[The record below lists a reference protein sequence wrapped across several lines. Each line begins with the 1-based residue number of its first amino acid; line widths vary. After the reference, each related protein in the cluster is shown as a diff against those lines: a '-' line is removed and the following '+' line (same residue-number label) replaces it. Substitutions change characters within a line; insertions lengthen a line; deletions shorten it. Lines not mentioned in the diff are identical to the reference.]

1 MTTSTP
7 GAPRPTPGKASP
19 ADSTTSTPNPPTP
32 GEGELVLV
40 GTPIGNL
47 GDASPRM
54 RDVILTAHL
63 VAAEDTR
70 RFRALC
76 DRLDLT
82 PTARVLS
89 VHDHNEADRARD
101 LADAVAAGE
110 TVVLVSDAGMPAVS
124 DPGYRVVKEVAG
136 RGLPVTSVPGA
147 SAAVTALALSG
158 LPSDR
163 WAFEGFL
170 PRKPGERRRLLAELA
185 DERRTLVFYESPHR
199 VGDALADMRDA
210 CGPDRP
216 AVVCREL
223 TKLHEEVLR
232 GTLDDLARAAADGL
246 RGEICIVLG
255 PAPVRAAPAP
265 EAVVDDVA
273 RLTREGLRAKAAAAQ
288 VAAAHGLRTREVY
301 EAYLHAE

>member
-1 MTTSTP
+1 MSTADTT
-7 GAPRPTPGKASP
+7 AP
-19 ADSTTSTPNPPTP
+19 DSS
-32 GEGELVLV
+32 GQLILV

-47 GDASPRM
+47 ADASPRM
-54 RDVILTAHL
+54 REAVLAADL

-76 DRLDLT
+76 DRLDLQ
-82 PTARVLS
+82 PDAKVLS
-89 VHDHNEADRARD
+89 VHDLNEEARAGE
-101 LADAVAAGE
+101 LADAVAAGQ

-136 RGLPVTSVPGA
+136 RGLAVTSVPGA
-147 SAAVTALALSG
+147 SAAVTALAVSG

-170 PRKPGERRRLLAELA
+170 PRKPGERRRLLESLA
-185 DERRTLVFYESPHR
+185 SERRTLVFYESPHR
-199 VGDALADMRDA
+199 VGDALADMVAA
-210 CGPDRP
+210 CGADRP

-232 GTLDDLARAAADGL
+232 GTLGELARTAADGL
-246 RGEICIVLG
+246 RGEICIVL
-255 PAPVRAAPAP
+255 APGEAPQAPAP
-265 EAVVDDVA
+265 EAVVPEVA
-273 RLTREGLRAKAAAAQ
+273 RLTADGVRAKEAAAR

>member
-1 MTTSTP
+1 MSTADTT
-7 GAPRPTPGKASP
+7 AP
-19 ADSTTSTPNPPTP
+19 DSS
-32 GEGELVLV
+32 GQLILV

-47 GDASPRM
+47 ADASPRM
-54 RDVILTAHL
+54 REAVLAADL

-76 DRLDLT
+76 DRLDLQ
-82 PTARVLS
+82 PDAKVLS
-89 VHDHNEADRARD
+89 VHDHNEEARAGE
-101 LADAVAAGE
+101 LADAVAAGQ

-136 RGLPVTSVPGA
+136 RGLAVTSVPGA
-147 SAAVTALALSG
+147 SAAVTALAVSG

-170 PRKPGERRRLLAELA
+170 PRKPGERRRLLESLA
-185 DERRTLVFYESPHR
+185 SERRTLVFYESPHR
-199 VGDALADMRDA
+199 VGDALADMVAA
-210 CGPDRP
+210 CGTDRP

-232 GTLDDLARAAADGL
+232 GTLGELARTAADGL
-246 RGEICIVLG
+246 RGEICIVL
-255 PAPVRAAPAP
+255 APGEAPQAPAP
-265 EAVVDDVA
+265 EAVVPEVA
-273 RLTREGLRAKAAAAQ
+273 RLTADGVRAKEAAAR

>member
-1 MTTSTP
+1 MS
-7 GAPRPTPGKASP
+7 AVEHSVEQ
-19 ADSTTSTPNPPTP
+19 S
-32 GEGELVLV
+32 EGTGRLVLV

-54 RDVILTAHL
+54 REAILAADL

-76 DRLDLT
+76 DRLELSPSAT
-82 PTARVLS
+82 VRS
-89 VHDHNEADRARD
+89 VHDHNEADRARE
-101 LADAVAAGE
+101 LADAVAAGR
-110 TVVLVSDAGMPAVS
+110 TVVLLSDAGMPAVS

-136 RGLPVTSVPGA
+136 RGLDVTSVPGA
-147 SAAVTALALSG
+147 SAAVTALAVSG

-170 PRKPGERRRLLAELA
+170 PRKPGERRRLLAQLA
-185 DERRTLVFYESPHR
+185 PERRTLVFYESPHR
-199 VGDALADMRDA
+199 VGDALADMVAA
-210 CGPDRP
+210 CGADRP
-216 AVVCREL
+216 AVVAREL

-232 GTLDDLARAAADGL
+232 GTLGELAQAAADGL

-255 PAPVRAAPAP
+255 PAAAQEAPGP
-265 EAVVDDVA
+265 EAVVGEVA
-273 RLTREGLRAKAAAAQ
+273 RLTSDGVRAKDAAAR

>member
-1 MTTSTP
+1 MSTADTT
-7 GAPRPTPGKASP
+7 AP
-19 ADSTTSTPNPPTP
+19 DSS
-32 GEGELVLV
+32 GQLILV

-47 GDASPRM
+47 ADASPRM
-54 RDVILTAHL
+54 REAVLAADL

-76 DRLDLT
+76 DRLDLQ
-82 PTARVLS
+82 PDAKVLS
-89 VHDHNEADRARD
+89 VHDHNEEARAGE
-101 LADAVAAGE
+101 LADAVAAGQ

-136 RGLPVTSVPGA
+136 RGLAVTSVPGA
-147 SAAVTALALSG
+147 SAAVTALAVSG

-170 PRKPGERRRLLAELA
+170 PRKPGERRRLLESLA
-185 DERRTLVFYESPHR
+185 SERRTLVFYESPHR
-199 VGDALADMRDA
+199 VGDALADMVAA
-210 CGPDRP
+210 CGADRP

-232 GTLDDLARAAADGL
+232 GTLGELARTAADGL
-246 RGEICIVLG
+246 RGEICIVL
-255 PAPVRAAPAP
+255 APGEAPQAPAP
-265 EAVVDDVA
+265 EAVVPEVV
-273 RLTREGLRAKAAAAQ
+273 RLTESGVRAKEAAAR

>member
-1 MTTSTP
+1 MSTADTT
-7 GAPRPTPGKASP
+7 AS
-19 ADSTTSTPNPPTP
+19 DSS
-32 GEGELVLV
+32 GRLILV

-47 GDASPRM
+47 ADASPRM
-54 RDVILTAHL
+54 REAVLAADL

-76 DRLDLT
+76 DRLDLQ
-82 PTARVLS
+82 PDAKVLS
-89 VHDHNEADRARD
+89 VHDHNEEARAGE
-101 LADAVAAGE
+101 LADAVAAGQ

-136 RGLPVTSVPGA
+136 RGLAVTSVPGA
-147 SAAVTALALSG
+147 SAAVTALAVSG

-170 PRKPGERRRLLAELA
+170 PRKPGERRRLLESLA
-185 DERRTLVFYESPHR
+185 HEPRTLVFYESPHR
-199 VGDALADMRDA
+199 VGDALADMVAA
-210 CGPDRP
+210 CGADRP

-232 GTLDDLARAAADGL
+232 GTLGELARTAADGL
-246 RGEICIVLG
+246 RGEICIVL
-255 PAPVRAAPAP
+255 APGEAPQAPAP
-265 EAVVDDVA
+265 EAVVPEVA
-273 RLTREGLRAKAAAAQ
+273 RLTADGVRAKEAAAR

>member
-1 MTTSTP
+1 MSTADTT
-7 GAPRPTPGKASP
+7 AP
-19 ADSTTSTPNPPTP
+19 DSS
-32 GEGELVLV
+32 GQLILV

-47 GDASPRM
+47 ADASPRM
-54 RDVILTAHL
+54 REAVLAADL

-76 DRLDLT
+76 DRLDLQ
-82 PTARVLS
+82 PDAKVLS
-89 VHDHNEADRARD
+89 VHDHNEEARAGE
-101 LADAVAAGE
+101 LADAVAAGQ

-136 RGLPVTSVPGA
+136 RGLAVTSVPGA
-147 SAAVTALALSG
+147 SAAVTALAVSG

-170 PRKPGERRRLLAELA
+170 PRKPGERRRLLESLA
-185 DERRTLVFYESPHR
+185 SEQRTLVFYESPHR
-199 VGDALADMRDA
+199 VGDALADMVAA
-210 CGPDRP
+210 CGADRP

-232 GTLDDLARAAADGL
+232 GTLGELARTAADGL
-246 RGEICIVLG
+246 RGEICIVL
-255 PAPVRAAPAP
+255 APGEAPQAPAP
-265 EAVVDDVA
+265 EAVVPEVA
-273 RLTREGLRAKAAAAQ
+273 RLTADGVRAKEAAAR

>member
-1 MTTSTP
+1 MSTADTT
-7 GAPRPTPGKASP
+7 AS
-19 ADSTTSTPNPPTP
+19 DSS
-32 GEGELVLV
+32 GRLILV

-47 GDASPRM
+47 ADASPRM
-54 RDVILTAHL
+54 REAVLAADL

-76 DRLDLT
+76 DRLDLQ
-82 PTARVLS
+82 PDAKVLS
-89 VHDHNEADRARD
+89 VHDHNEEARAGE

-136 RGLPVTSVPGA
+136 RGLAVTSVPGA
-147 SAAVTALALSG
+147 SAAVTALAVSG

-170 PRKPGERRRLLAELA
+170 PRKPGERRRLLESLA
-185 DERRTLVFYESPHR
+185 SERRTLVFYESPHR
-199 VGDALADMRDA
+199 VGDALADMVAA
-210 CGPDRP
+210 CGADRP

-232 GTLDDLARAAADGL
+232 GTLGELARTAADGL
-246 RGEICIVLG
+246 RGEICIVL
-255 PAPVRAAPAP
+255 APGEAPQAPAP
-265 EAVVDDVA
+265 EAVVPEVA
-273 RLTREGLRAKAAAAQ
+273 RLTADGVRAKEAAAR

>member
-1 MTTSTP
+1 MSTADTT
-7 GAPRPTPGKASP
+7 AP
-19 ADSTTSTPNPPTP
+19 DSS
-32 GEGELVLV
+32 GQLILV

-47 GDASPRM
+47 ADASPRM
-54 RDVILTAHL
+54 REAVLAADL

-76 DRLDLT
+76 DRLDLQ
-82 PTARVLS
+82 PDAKVLS
-89 VHDHNEADRARD
+89 VHDHNEEARAGE
-101 LADAVAAGE
+101 LADAVAAGQ

-136 RGLPVTSVPGA
+136 RGLAVTSVPGA
-147 SAAVTALALSG
+147 SAAVTALAVSG

-170 PRKPGERRRLLAELA
+170 PRKPGERRRLLESLA
-185 DERRTLVFYESPHR
+185 SERRIVVFYESPHR
-199 VGDALADMRDA
+199 VGDALADMVAA
-210 CGPDRP
+210 CGADRP

-232 GTLDDLARAAADGL
+232 GTLGELARTAADGL
-246 RGEICIVLG
+246 RGEICIVL
-255 PAPVRAAPAP
+255 APGEAPQAPAP
-265 EAVVDDVA
+265 EAVVPEVA
-273 RLTREGLRAKAAAAQ
+273 RLTADGVRAKEAAAR

>member
-1 MTTSTP
+1 MSTADTT
-7 GAPRPTPGKASP
+7 AS
-19 ADSTTSTPNPPTP
+19 DSS
-32 GEGELVLV
+32 GRLILV

-47 GDASPRM
+47 ADASPRM
-54 RDVILTAHL
+54 REAVLAADL

-76 DRLDLT
+76 DRLDLQ
-82 PTARVLS
+82 PDAKVLS
-89 VHDHNEADRARD
+89 VHDHNEEARAGE
-101 LADAVAAGE
+101 LADAVAAGQ

-136 RGLPVTSVPGA
+136 RGLAVTSVPGA
-147 SAAVTALALSG
+147 SAAVTALAVSG

-170 PRKPGERRRLLAELA
+170 PRKPGERRRLLESLA
-185 DERRTLVFYESPHR
+185 HEQRTLVFYESPHR
-199 VGDALADMRDA
+199 VGDALADMVAA
-210 CGPDRP
+210 CGADRP

-232 GTLDDLARAAADGL
+232 GTLGELARTAADGL
-246 RGEICIVLG
+246 RGEICIVL
-255 PAPVRAAPAP
+255 APGEAPQAPAP
-265 EAVVDDVA
+265 EAVVPEVA
-273 RLTREGLRAKAAAAQ
+273 RLTADGVRAKEAAAR

>member
-1 MTTSTP
+1 MSTADTT
-7 GAPRPTPGKASP
+7 AP
-19 ADSTTSTPNPPTP
+19 DSS
-32 GEGELVLV
+32 GQLILV

-47 GDASPRM
+47 ADASPRM
-54 RDVILTAHL
+54 REAVLAADL

-76 DRLDLT
+76 DRLDLQ
-82 PTARVLS
+82 PDAKVLS
-89 VHDHNEADRARD
+89 VHDHNEEARAGE
-101 LADAVAAGE
+101 LADAVAAGQ

-136 RGLPVTSVPGA
+136 RGLAVTSVPGA
-147 SAAVTALALSG
+147 SAAVTALAVSG

-170 PRKPGERRRLLAELA
+170 PRKPGERRRLLESLA
-185 DERRTLVFYESPHR
+185 GERRTLVFYESPHR
-199 VGDALADMRDA
+199 VGDALADMVAA
-210 CGPDRP
+210 CGADRP
-216 AVVCREL
+216 AVICREL

-232 GTLDDLARAAADGL
+232 GTLGELARTAADGL
-246 RGEICIVLG
+246 RGEICIVL
-255 PAPVRAAPAP
+255 APGEAPQAPAP
-265 EAVVDDVA
+265 EAVVPEVA
-273 RLTREGLRAKAAAAQ
+273 RLTADGVRAKEAAAR

>member
-1 MTTSTP
+1 VSGPDTAAT
-7 GAPRPTPGKASP
+7 GR
-19 ADSTTSTPNPPTP
+19 
-32 GEGELVLV
+32 LILV

-47 GDASPRM
+47 SDASPRM
-54 RDVILTAHL
+54 REAIASAEL

-76 DRLDLT
+76 DRLDLQ
-82 PTARVLS
+82 PPAQVLS
-89 VHDHNEADRARD
+89 VHDHNEEARAGD
-101 LADAVAAGE
+101 LADAVAAGR

-136 RGLPVTSVPGA
+136 RGLAVTSVPGA
-147 SAAVTALALSG
+147 SAAVTALAVSG

-170 PRKPGERRRLLAELA
+170 PRKPGERRRLLESLA
-185 DERRTLVFYESPHR
+185 SERRTLVFYESPHR
-199 VGDALADMRDA
+199 VGDALADMVAA
-210 CGPDRP
+210 CGADRR

-232 GTLDDLARAAADGL
+232 GTLGELAAAAADGL
-246 RGEICIVLG
+246 RGEICIVL
-255 PAPVRAAPAP
+255 APGDAPQAPAP
-265 EAVVDDVA
+265 EAVVPEVV
-273 RLTREGLRAKAAAAQ
+273 RLTESGVRAKEAAAR

>member
-1 MTTSTP
+1 MSTADTT
-7 GAPRPTPGKASP
+7 AS
-19 ADSTTSTPNPPTP
+19 DSS
-32 GEGELVLV
+32 GRLILV

-47 GDASPRM
+47 ADASPRM
-54 RDVILTAHL
+54 REAVLAADL

-76 DRLDLT
+76 DRLDLQ
-82 PTARVLS
+82 PDAKVLS
-89 VHDHNEADRARD
+89 VHDHNEEARAGE
-101 LADAVAAGE
+101 LADAVAAGQ

-136 RGLPVTSVPGA
+136 RGLAVTSVPGA
-147 SAAVTALALSG
+147 SAAVTALAVSG

-170 PRKPGERRRLLAELA
+170 PRKPGERRRLLESLA
-185 DERRTLVFYESPHR
+185 SERRTVVFYESPHR
-199 VGDALADMRDA
+199 VGDALADMVAA
-210 CGPDRP
+210 CGADRP

-232 GTLDDLARAAADGL
+232 GTLGELARTAADGL
-246 RGEICIVLG
+246 RGEICIVL
-255 PAPVRAAPAP
+255 APGEAPQAPAP
-265 EAVVDDVA
+265 EAVVPEVA
-273 RLTREGLRAKAAAAQ
+273 RLTADGVRAKEAAAR
-288 VAAAHGLRTREVY
+288 VAAANGLRTREVY

>member
-1 MTTSTP
+1 MSTANTV
-7 GAPRPTPGKASP
+7 AP
-19 ADSTTSTPNPPTP
+19 DSS
-32 GEGELVLV
+32 GQLILV

-47 GDASPRM
+47 ADASPRM
-54 RDVILTAHL
+54 REAVLAADL

-76 DRLDLT
+76 DRLDLQ
-82 PTARVLS
+82 PDAKVLS
-89 VHDHNEADRARD
+89 VHDHNEEARAGE
-101 LADAVAAGE
+101 LADAVAAGQ

-136 RGLPVTSVPGA
+136 RGLAVTSVPGA
-147 SAAVTALALSG
+147 SAAVTALAVSG

-170 PRKPGERRRLLAELA
+170 PRKPGERRRLLESLA
-185 DERRTLVFYESPHR
+185 SERRTVVFYESPHR
-199 VGDALADMRDA
+199 VGDALADMVAA
-210 CGPDRP
+210 CGADRP

-232 GTLDDLARAAADGL
+232 GTLGELARTAADGL
-246 RGEICIVLG
+246 RGEICIVL
-255 PAPVRAAPAP
+255 APGEAPQAPAP
-265 EAVVDDVA
+265 EAVVPEVV
-273 RLTREGLRAKAAAAQ
+273 RLTESGVRAKEAAAR

>member
-1 MTTSTP
+1 MSTADTT
-7 GAPRPTPGKASP
+7 AP
-19 ADSTTSTPNPPTP
+19 DSS
-32 GEGELVLV
+32 GQLILV

-47 GDASPRM
+47 ADASPRM
-54 RDVILTAHL
+54 REAVLAADL

-76 DRLDLT
+76 DRLDLQ
-82 PTARVLS
+82 PDAKVLS
-89 VHDHNEADRARD
+89 VHDHNEEARAGE
-101 LADAVAAGE
+101 LADAVAAGQ

-136 RGLPVTSVPGA
+136 RGLAVTSVPGA
-147 SAAVTALALSG
+147 SAAVTALAVSG

-170 PRKPGERRRLLAELA
+170 PRKPGERRRLLESLA
-185 DERRTLVFYESPHR
+185 SERRTLVFYESPHR
-199 VGDALADMRDA
+199 VGDALADMVAA
-210 CGPDRP
+210 CGADRP

-232 GTLDDLARAAADGL
+232 GTLGELARTAADGL
-246 RGEICIVLG
+246 RGEICIVL
-255 PAPVRAAPAP
+255 APGEAPQAPAP
-265 EAVVDDVA
+265 EAVVPEVA
-273 RLTREGLRAKAAAAQ
+273 RLTADGVRAKEAAAR

>member
-1 MTTSTP
+1 MSTADTT
-7 GAPRPTPGKASP
+7 AP
-19 ADSTTSTPNPPTP
+19 DSS
-32 GEGELVLV
+32 GQLILV

-47 GDASPRM
+47 ADASPRM
-54 RDVILTAHL
+54 REAVLAADL

-76 DRLDLT
+76 DRLDLQ
-82 PTARVLS
+82 PDAKVLS
-89 VHDHNEADRARD
+89 VHDHNEEARAGE
-101 LADAVAAGE
+101 LADAVAAGQ

-136 RGLPVTSVPGA
+136 RGLAVTSVPGA
-147 SAAVTALALSG
+147 SAAVTALAVSG

-170 PRKPGERRRLLAELA
+170 PRKPGERRRLLESLA
-185 DERRTLVFYESPHR
+185 HEQRTLVFYESPHR
-199 VGDALADMRDA
+199 VGDALADMVAA
-210 CGPDRP
+210 CGADRP

-232 GTLDDLARAAADGL
+232 GTLGELARTAADGL
-246 RGEICIVLG
+246 RGEICIVL
-255 PAPVRAAPAP
+255 APGEAPQAPAP
-265 EAVVDDVA
+265 EAVVPEVA
-273 RLTREGLRAKAAAAQ
+273 RLTADGVRAKEAAAR

>member
-1 MTTSTP
+1 MSTANTV
-7 GAPRPTPGKASP
+7 AP
-19 ADSTTSTPNPPTP
+19 DSS
-32 GEGELVLV
+32 GQLILV

-47 GDASPRM
+47 ADASPRM
-54 RDVILTAHL
+54 REAVLAADL

-76 DRLDLT
+76 DRLDLQ
-82 PTARVLS
+82 PDAKVLS
-89 VHDHNEADRARD
+89 VHDHNEEARAGE
-101 LADAVAAGE
+101 LADAVAAGQ

-136 RGLPVTSVPGA
+136 RGLAVTSVPGA
-147 SAAVTALALSG
+147 SAAVTALAVSG

-170 PRKPGERRRLLAELA
+170 PRKPGERRRLLESLA
-185 DERRTLVFYESPHR
+185 HEQRTLVFYESPHR
-199 VGDALADMRDA
+199 VGDALADMVAA
-210 CGPDRP
+210 CGADRP

-232 GTLDDLARAAADGL
+232 GTLGELARTAADGL
-246 RGEICIVLG
+246 RGEICIVL
-255 PAPVRAAPAP
+255 APGEAPQAPAP
-265 EAVVDDVA
+265 EAVVPEVA
-273 RLTREGLRAKAAAAQ
+273 RLTADGVRAKEAAAR

>member
-1 MTTSTP
+1 MSTADTT
-7 GAPRPTPGKASP
+7 AP
-19 ADSTTSTPNPPTP
+19 DSS
-32 GEGELVLV
+32 GQLILV

-47 GDASPRM
+47 ADASPRM
-54 RDVILTAHL
+54 REAVLAADL

-76 DRLDLT
+76 DRLDLQ
-82 PTARVLS
+82 PDAKVLS
-89 VHDHNEADRARD
+89 VHDHNEEARAGE
-101 LADAVAAGE
+101 LADAVAAGQ

-136 RGLPVTSVPGA
+136 RGLAVTSVPGA
-147 SAAVTALALSG
+147 SAAVTALAVSG

-170 PRKPGERRRLLAELA
+170 PRKPGERRRLLESLA
-185 DERRTLVFYESPHR
+185 SERRTLVFYESPHR
-199 VGDALADMRDA
+199 VGDALADMVAA
-210 CGPDRP
+210 CGADRP
-216 AVVCREL
+216 AVICREL

-232 GTLDDLARAAADGL
+232 GTLGELARTAADGL
-246 RGEICIVLG
+246 RGEICIVL
-255 PAPVRAAPAP
+255 APGEAPQAPAP
-265 EAVVDDVA
+265 EAVVPEVA
-273 RLTREGLRAKAAAAQ
+273 RLTADGVRAKEAAAR

>member
-1 MTTSTP
+1 M
-7 GAPRPTPGKASP
+7 
-19 ADSTTSTPNPPTP
+19 
-32 GEGELVLV
+32 LV

-54 RDVILTAHL
+54 REAILAADL

-76 DRLDLT
+76 DRLELQ
-82 PTARVLS
+82 PAAKVRS
-89 VHDHNEADRARD
+89 VHDHNEADRALE
-101 LADAVAAGE
+101 LADAVAAGQN
-110 TVVLVSDAGMPAVS
+110 VVLLSDAGMPAVS

-136 RGLPVTSVPGA
+136 RGLSVTSVPGA
-147 SAAVTALALSG
+147 SAAVTALAVSG

-163 WAFEGFL
+163 WGFEGFL
-170 PRKPGERRRLLAELA
+170 PRRPGERRRLLRQLA
-185 DERRTLVFYESPHR
+185 LERRTLVFYESPHR
-199 VGDALADMRDA
+199 VADALADMATA
-210 CGPDRP
+210 CGADRP
-216 AVVCREL
+216 AVVAREL

-232 GTLDDLARAAADGL
+232 GTLGELAHAAADGL

-255 PAPVRAAPAP
+255 PAPDQEPPAP
-265 EAVVDDVA
+265 EAVVGEVA
-273 RLTREGLRAKAAAAQ
+273 RLTSDGVRAKDAAAR

>member
-1 MTTSTP
+1 MSTANTV
-7 GAPRPTPGKASP
+7 AP
-19 ADSTTSTPNPPTP
+19 DSS
-32 GEGELVLV
+32 GQLILV

-47 GDASPRM
+47 ADASPRM
-54 RDVILTAHL
+54 REAVLAADL

-76 DRLDLT
+76 DRLDLQ
-82 PTARVLS
+82 PDAKVLS
-89 VHDHNEADRARD
+89 VHDHNEEARAGE
-101 LADAVAAGE
+101 LADAVAAGQ

-136 RGLPVTSVPGA
+136 RGLAVTSVPGA
-147 SAAVTALALSG
+147 SAAVTALAVSG

-170 PRKPGERRRLLAELA
+170 PRKPGERRRLLESLA
-185 DERRTLVFYESPHR
+185 SERRTLVFYESPHR
-199 VGDALADMRDA
+199 VGDALADMVAA
-210 CGPDRP
+210 CGADRP

-232 GTLDDLARAAADGL
+232 GTLGELARTAADGL
-246 RGEICIVLG
+246 RGEICIVL
-255 PAPVRAAPAP
+255 APGEAPQAPAP
-265 EAVVDDVA
+265 EAVVPEVA
-273 RLTREGLRAKAAAAQ
+273 RLTADGVRAKEAAAR

>member
-1 MTTSTP
+1 MDQTTT
-7 GAPRPTPGKASP
+7 GR
-19 ADSTTSTPNPPTP
+19 
-32 GEGELVLV
+32 LILV

-47 GDASPRM
+47 SDASPRM
-54 RDVILTAHL
+54 REAIASADL

-76 DRLDLT
+76 DRLDLQ
-82 PTARVLS
+82 PDAKVLS
-89 VHDHNEADRARD
+89 VHDHNEEARAGE
-101 LADAVAAGE
+101 LADAVAAGQ

-136 RGLPVTSVPGA
+136 RGLAVTSVPGA
-147 SAAVTALALSG
+147 SAAVTALAVSG

-170 PRKPGERRRLLAELA
+170 PRKPGERRRLLESLA
-185 DERRTLVFYESPHR
+185 GERRTLVFYESPHR
-199 VGDALADMRDA
+199 VGDALADMVAA
-210 CGPDRP
+210 CGADRP

-232 GTLDDLARAAADGL
+232 GTLGELARTAADGL
-246 RGEICIVLG
+246 RGEICIVL
-255 PAPVRAAPAP
+255 APGEAPQAPAP
-265 EAVVDDVA
+265 EAVVPEVA
-273 RLTREGLRAKAAAAQ
+273 RLTADGVRAKEAAAR

>member
-1 MTTSTP
+1 MS
-7 GAPRPTPGKASP
+7 AVEHSVEQ
-19 ADSTTSTPNPPTP
+19 S
-32 GEGELVLV
+32 EGTGRLVLV

-54 RDVILTAHL
+54 REAILAADL
-63 VAAEDTR
+63 LAAEDTR

-76 DRLDLT
+76 DRLELA
-82 PTARVLS
+82 PTAKVRS
-89 VHDHNEADRARD
+89 VHDHNEADRARE
-101 LADAVAAGE
+101 LADAVAAGQH
-110 TVVLVSDAGMPAVS
+110 VVLLSDAGMPAVS

-147 SAAVTALALSG
+147 SAAVTALAVSG

-170 PRKPGERRRLLAELA
+170 PRKPGERRRLLAQLA
-185 DERRTLVFYESPHR
+185 PERRTLVFYESPHR
-199 VGDALADMRDA
+199 VGDALADMVAA
-210 CGPDRP
+210 CGADRP
-216 AVVCREL
+216 AVVAREL

-232 GTLDDLARAAADGL
+232 GTLGELAQAAADGL

-255 PAPVRAAPAP
+255 PAAAQEAPAP
-265 EAVVDDVA
+265 EAVAGEVA
-273 RLTREGLRAKAAAAQ
+273 RLTADGVRAKDAAAR

>member
-1 MTTSTP
+1 MSTADTT
-7 GAPRPTPGKASP
+7 AP
-19 ADSTTSTPNPPTP
+19 DSS
-32 GEGELVLV
+32 GQLILV

-47 GDASPRM
+47 ADASPRM
-54 RDVILTAHL
+54 REAVLAADL

-76 DRLDLT
+76 DRLDLQ
-82 PTARVLS
+82 PDAKVLS
-89 VHDHNEADRARD
+89 VHDHNEEARAGE
-101 LADAVAAGE
+101 LADAVAAGQ

-136 RGLPVTSVPGA
+136 RGLAVTSVPGA
-147 SAAVTALALSG
+147 SAAVTALAVSG

-170 PRKPGERRRLLAELA
+170 PRKPGERRRLLESLA
-185 DERRTLVFYESPHR
+185 SERRTLVFYESPHR
-199 VGDALADMRDA
+199 VGDALADMVA
-210 CGPDRP
+210 GCGADRP

-232 GTLDDLARAAADGL
+232 GTLGELARTAADGL
-246 RGEICIVLG
+246 RGEICIVL
-255 PAPVRAAPAP
+255 APGEAPEAPAP
-265 EAVVDDVA
+265 EAVVPEVA
-273 RLTREGLRAKAAAAQ
+273 RLTADGVRAKEAAAR

>member
-1 MTTSTP
+1 MDGST
-7 GAPRPTPGKASP
+7 AVTET
-19 ADSTTSTPNPPTP
+19 ADGT
-32 GEGELVLV
+32 GQLVLV

-54 RDVILTAHL
+54 REAILAADL

-76 DRLDLT
+76 DRLELT
-82 PTARVLS
+82 PGAKVRS
-89 VHDHNEADRARD
+89 VHDHNEADRARE
-101 LADAVAAGE
+101 LADAVAAGQN
-110 TVVLVSDAGMPAVS
+110 VVLLSDAGMPAVS

-136 RGLPVTSVPGA
+136 RGLAVTSVPGA
-147 SAAVTALALSG
+147 SAAVTALAVSG

-170 PRKPGERRRLLAELA
+170 PRKPGERRRLLAQLA
-185 DERRTLVFYESPHR
+185 PERRTLVFYESPHR
-199 VGDALADMRDA
+199 VGDALADMA
-210 CGPDRP
+210 AVCGADRP
-216 AVVCREL
+216 AVVAREL

-232 GTLDDLARAAADGL
+232 GTLGELAQAAADGL

-255 PAPVRAAPAP
+255 PAPAQEAPAP
-265 EAVVDDVA
+265 EAVAGEVA
-273 RLTREGLRAKAAAAQ
+273 RLTSEGVRAKDAAAR

>member
-1 MTTSTP
+1 MSTADTT
-7 GAPRPTPGKASP
+7 AP
-19 ADSTTSTPNPPTP
+19 DSS
-32 GEGELVLV
+32 GQLILV

-47 GDASPRM
+47 ADASPRM
-54 RDVILTAHL
+54 REAVLAADL

-76 DRLDLT
+76 DRLDLQ
-82 PTARVLS
+82 PDAKVLS
-89 VHDHNEADRARD
+89 VHDHNEEARAGE
-101 LADAVAAGE
+101 LADAVAAGQ

-136 RGLPVTSVPGA
+136 RGLAVTSVPGA
-147 SAAVTALALSG
+147 SAAVTALAVSG

-170 PRKPGERRRLLAELA
+170 PRKPGERRRLLESLA
-185 DERRTLVFYESPHR
+185 HEPRTLVFYESPHR
-199 VGDALADMRDA
+199 VGDALADMVAA
-210 CGPDRP
+210 CGADRP

-232 GTLDDLARAAADGL
+232 GTLGELARTAADGL
-246 RGEICIVLG
+246 RGEICIVL
-255 PAPVRAAPAP
+255 APGEAPQAPAP
-265 EAVVDDVA
+265 EAVVPEVA
-273 RLTREGLRAKAAAAQ
+273 RLTADGVRAKEAAAR

>member
-1 MTTSTP
+1 MSTADTT
-7 GAPRPTPGKASP
+7 AP
-19 ADSTTSTPNPPTP
+19 DSS
-32 GEGELVLV
+32 GQLILV

-47 GDASPRM
+47 ADASPRM
-54 RDVILTAHL
+54 REAVLAADL

-76 DRLDLT
+76 DRLDLQ
-82 PTARVLS
+82 PDAKVLS
-89 VHDHNEADRARD
+89 VHDHNEEARAGE
-101 LADAVAAGE
+101 LADAVAAGQ

-136 RGLPVTSVPGA
+136 RGLAVTSVPGA
-147 SAAVTALALSG
+147 SAAVTALAVSG

-170 PRKPGERRRLLAELA
+170 PRKPGERRRLLESLA
-185 DERRTLVFYESPHR
+185 GERRTLVFYESPHR
-199 VGDALADMRDA
+199 VGDALADMVAA
-210 CGPDRP
+210 CGADRP

-232 GTLDDLARAAADGL
+232 GTLGELARTAADGL
-246 RGEICIVLG
+246 RGEICIVL
-255 PAPVRAAPAP
+255 APGEAPQAPAP
-265 EAVVDDVA
+265 EAVVPEVA
-273 RLTREGLRAKAAAAQ
+273 RLTADGVRAKEAAAR

>member
-1 MTTSTP
+1 MSTADTT
-7 GAPRPTPGKASP
+7 AS
-19 ADSTTSTPNPPTP
+19 DSS
-32 GEGELVLV
+32 GRLILV

-47 GDASPRM
+47 ADASPRM
-54 RDVILTAHL
+54 REAVLAADL

-76 DRLDLT
+76 DRLDLQ
-82 PTARVLS
+82 PDAKVLS
-89 VHDHNEADRARD
+89 VHDHNEEARAGE
-101 LADAVAAGE
+101 LADAVAAGQ

-136 RGLPVTSVPGA
+136 RGLAVTSVPGA
-147 SAAVTALALSG
+147 SAAVTALAVSG

-170 PRKPGERRRLLAELA
+170 PRKPGERRRLLESLA
-185 DERRTLVFYESPHR
+185 SERRTLVFYESPHR
-199 VGDALADMRDA
+199 VGDALADMVAA
-210 CGPDRP
+210 CGADRP

-232 GTLDDLARAAADGL
+232 GTLGELARTAADGL
-246 RGEICIVLG
+246 RGEICIVL
-255 PAPVRAAPAP
+255 APGEAPQAPAP
-265 EAVVDDVA
+265 EAVVPEVA
-273 RLTREGLRAKAAAAQ
+273 RLTADGVRAKEAAAR

>member
-1 MTTSTP
+1 MSTADTT
-7 GAPRPTPGKASP
+7 AP
-19 ADSTTSTPNPPTP
+19 DSS
-32 GEGELVLV
+32 GQLILV

-47 GDASPRM
+47 ADASPRM
-54 RDVILTAHL
+54 REAVLSADL

-76 DRLDLT
+76 DRLDLQPAAT
-82 PTARVLS
+82 VLS
-89 VHDHNEADRARD
+89 VHDHNEEARAGE
-101 LADAVAAGE
+101 LADAVAAGQ

-124 DPGYRVVKEVAG
+124 DPGYRVVREVAG
-136 RGLPVTSVPGA
+136 RGLAVTSVPGA
-147 SAAVTALALSG
+147 SAAVTALAVSG

-170 PRKPGERRRLLAELA
+170 PRRPGERRRLLESLA
-185 DERRTLVFYESPHR
+185 SERRTLVFYESPHR
-199 VGDALADMRDA
+199 VGDALADMVAA
-210 CGPDRP
+210 CGADRP

-232 GTLDDLARAAADGL
+232 GTLGELARTAADGL
-246 RGEICIVLG
+246 RGEICIVL
-255 PAPVRAAPAP
+255 APGEAPQAPAP
-265 EAVVDDVA
+265 EAVVPEVA
-273 RLTREGLRAKAAAAQ
+273 RLTADGVRAKEAAAR

>member
-1 MTTSTP
+1 MSTADTT
-7 GAPRPTPGKASP
+7 AP
-19 ADSTTSTPNPPTP
+19 DSS
-32 GEGELVLV
+32 GQLILV

-47 GDASPRM
+47 ADASPRM
-54 RDVILTAHL
+54 REAVLSADL

-76 DRLDLT
+76 DRLDLQ
-82 PTARVLS
+82 PDAKVLS
-89 VHDHNEADRARD
+89 VHDHNEEARAGE
-101 LADAVAAGE
+101 LADAVAAGQ

-124 DPGYRVVKEVAG
+124 DPGYRVVREVAG
-136 RGLPVTSVPGA
+136 RGLAVTSVPGA
-147 SAAVTALALSG
+147 SAAVTALAVSG

-170 PRKPGERRRLLAELA
+170 PRRPGERRRLLESLA
-185 DERRTLVFYESPHR
+185 SERRTLVFYESPHR
-199 VGDALADMRDA
+199 VGDALADMVAA
-210 CGPDRP
+210 CGADRP

-232 GTLDDLARAAADGL
+232 GTLGELARTAADGL
-246 RGEICIVLG
+246 RGEICIVL
-255 PAPVRAAPAP
+255 APGEAPQAPAP
-265 EAVVDDVA
+265 EAVVPEVA
-273 RLTREGLRAKAAAAQ
+273 RLTADGVRAKEAAAR

>member
-1 MTTSTP
+1 MSTADTT
-7 GAPRPTPGKASP
+7 AS
-19 ADSTTSTPNPPTP
+19 DSS
-32 GEGELVLV
+32 GRLILV

-47 GDASPRM
+47 ADASPRM
-54 RDVILTAHL
+54 REAVLAADL

-76 DRLDLT
+76 DRLDLQ
-82 PTARVLS
+82 PDAKVLS
-89 VHDHNEADRARD
+89 VHDHNEEARAGE
-101 LADAVAAGE
+101 LADAVAAGQ

-136 RGLPVTSVPGA
+136 RGLAVTSVPGA
-147 SAAVTALALSG
+147 SAAVTALAVSG

-170 PRKPGERRRLLAELA
+170 PRKPGERRRLLESLA
-185 DERRTLVFYESPHR
+185 HEPRTLVFYESPHR
-199 VGDALADMRDA
+199 VGDALADMVAA
-210 CGPDRP
+210 CGADRP

-232 GTLDDLARAAADGL
+232 GTLGELARAAADGL
-246 RGEICIVLG
+246 RGEICIVL
-255 PAPVRAAPAP
+255 APGEAPQAPAP
-265 EAVVDDVA
+265 EAVVPEVA
-273 RLTREGLRAKAAAAQ
+273 RLTADGVRAKEAAAR

>member
-1 MTTSTP
+1 MSTANTV
-7 GAPRPTPGKASP
+7 AP
-19 ADSTTSTPNPPTP
+19 DSS
-32 GEGELVLV
+32 GQLILV

-47 GDASPRM
+47 ADASPRM
-54 RDVILTAHL
+54 REAVLAADL

-76 DRLDLT
+76 DRLDLQPDT
-82 PTARVLS
+82 KVLS
-89 VHDHNEADRARD
+89 VHDHNEEARAGE
-101 LADAVAAGE
+101 LADAVAAGQ

-136 RGLPVTSVPGA
+136 RGLAVTSVPGA
-147 SAAVTALALSG
+147 SAAVTALAVSG

-170 PRKPGERRRLLAELA
+170 PRKPGERRRLLESLA
-185 DERRTLVFYESPHR
+185 HEQRTLVFYESPHR
-199 VGDALADMRDA
+199 VGDALADMVAA
-210 CGPDRP
+210 CGADRP

-232 GTLDDLARAAADGL
+232 GTLGELARTAADGL
-246 RGEICIVLG
+246 RGEICIVL
-255 PAPVRAAPAP
+255 APGEAPQAPAP
-265 EAVVDDVA
+265 EAVVPEVA
-273 RLTREGLRAKAAAAQ
+273 RLTADGVRAKEAAAR

>member
-1 MTTSTP
+1 MSTADTT
-7 GAPRPTPGKASP
+7 AP
-19 ADSTTSTPNPPTP
+19 DSS
-32 GEGELVLV
+32 GQLILV

-47 GDASPRM
+47 ADASPRM
-54 RDVILTAHL
+54 REAVLAADL

-76 DRLDLT
+76 DRLDLQPDT
-82 PTARVLS
+82 KVLS
-89 VHDHNEADRARD
+89 VHDHNEEARAGE
-101 LADAVAAGE
+101 LADAVAAGQ

-136 RGLPVTSVPGA
+136 RGLAVTSVPGA
-147 SAAVTALALSG
+147 SAAVTALAVSG

-170 PRKPGERRRLLAELA
+170 PRKPGERRRLLESLA
-185 DERRTLVFYESPHR
+185 HEQRTLVFYESPHR
-199 VGDALADMRDA
+199 VGDALADMVAA
-210 CGPDRP
+210 CGADRP
-216 AVVCREL
+216 AVICREL

-232 GTLDDLARAAADGL
+232 GTLGELARTAADGL
-246 RGEICIVLG
+246 RGEICIVL
-255 PAPVRAAPAP
+255 APGEAPQAPAP
-265 EAVVDDVA
+265 EAVVPEVA
-273 RLTREGLRAKAAAAQ
+273 RLTADGVRAKEAAAR

>member
-1 MTTSTP
+1 MSTADTT
-7 GAPRPTPGKASP
+7 AS
-19 ADSTTSTPNPPTP
+19 DSS
-32 GEGELVLV
+32 GRLILV

-47 GDASPRM
+47 ADASPRM
-54 RDVILTAHL
+54 REAVLAADL

-76 DRLDLT
+76 DRLDLQ
-82 PTARVLS
+82 PDAKVLS
-89 VHDHNEADRARD
+89 VHDHNEEARAGE
-101 LADAVAAGE
+101 LADAVAAGQ

-136 RGLPVTSVPGA
+136 RGLAVTSVPGA
-147 SAAVTALALSG
+147 SAAVTALAVSG

-170 PRKPGERRRLLAELA
+170 PRKPGERRRLLESLA
-185 DERRTLVFYESPHR
+185 HEQRTLVFYESPHR
-199 VGDALADMRDA
+199 VGDALADMVAA
-210 CGPDRP
+210 CGADRP

-232 GTLDDLARAAADGL
+232 GTLGELARAAADGL
-246 RGEICIVLG
+246 RGEICIVL
-255 PAPVRAAPAP
+255 APGEAPQAPAP
-265 EAVVDDVA
+265 EAVVPEVA
-273 RLTREGLRAKAAAAQ
+273 RLTADGVRAKEAAAR